1 MATPVIFG
9 IANCDT
15 VKKARRWLDDHQVRH
30 QFHDFRRDG
39 LTAKQLKNWLSE
51 VELDILLN
59 KRSRT
64 WRELDES
71 DKSNLTQAK
80 AIQLMLEQPSL
91 IKRPLL
97 ALGINKQVLV
107 GFDAKQYESLF
118 VK

>member
-1 MATPVIFG
+1 MAVPIIYG

-15 VKKARRWLDDHQVRH
+15 VKKARRWLDDHLVKH

-39 LTAKQLKNWLSE
+39 LTTKQLKDWLTE
-51 VELDILLN
+51 VKLDILLN

-80 AIQLMLEQPSL
+80 AMKLMLEQPSL
-91 IKRPLL
+91 IKRPVLIM
-97 ALGINKQVLV
+97 GKRILV